1 MTDTQPNPTPEQST
15 GEKSLISELQVLGT
29 QLEAVVRAFLASD
42 KAHQIQ
48 QELQNGVHEVAQRIQ
63 TIAQSEQVSEVSEK
77 GKQMVEKAFE
87 NPKVAQA
94 HSQVV
99 AGISTL
105 NEELRKIAAS
115 LAESSAPAAPA
126 ASEKNESKE

>member
-1 MTDTQPNPTPEQST
+1 MTDTQNNPTPEQST
-15 GEKSLISELQVLGT
+15 GDKSLIGELQVLGT
-29 QLEAVVRAFLASD
+29 QLEAGVRAFLASD

-48 QELQNGVHEVAQRIQ
+48 QELQNGANELAQRIQ
-63 TIAQSEQVSEVSEK
+63 AIAQSEQVSEVSEK

-94 HSQVV
+94 HTQVI

-115 LAESSAPAAPA
+115 LAESSTPATPPSDKSDTQA
-126 ASEKNESKE
+126 

>member
-1 MTDTQPNPTPEQST
+1 MTDTQNNPTPEQST
-15 GEKSLISELQVLGT
+15 GDKSLIGELQALGT

-48 QELQNGVHEVAQRIQ
+48 QELQNGANELAQRIQ
-63 TIAQSEQVSEVSEK
+63 AIAQSEQVSEVSEK

-94 HSQVV
+94 HTQVI

-115 LAESSAPAAPA
+115 LAESSTPATPPSDKSDTQA
-126 ASEKNESKE
+126 

>member
-1 MTDTQPNPTPEQST
+1 MTDTHTNPTPEQSASD
-15 GEKSLISELQVLGT
+15 KSLIGELQVLGT

-48 QELQNGVHEVAQRIQ
+48 QELQNGVNEVAQRIQ

-94 HSQVV
+94 HEQVV

-105 NEELRKIAAS
+105 NDELRKIAAS
-115 LAESSAPAAPA
+115 LAESSAPTTPP
-126 ASEKNESKE
+126 SDKSGPQE

>member
-1 MTDTQPNPTPEQST
+1 MTDTQNNPTPEQST
-15 GEKSLISELQVLGT
+15 GDKSLIGELQVLGT

-48 QELQNGVHEVAQRIQ
+48 QELQNGANELAQRIQ
-63 TIAQSEQVSEVSEK
+63 AIAQSEQVSEVSEK

-94 HSQVV
+94 HTQVI

-115 LAESSAPAAPA
+115 LAESSTPATPPSDKSDTQA
-126 ASEKNESKE
+126 